1 MDISITLNNV
11 KSVVD
16 AVQTNW
22 DMIVVLIVGIIS
34 AIKGHNV
41 SKFIRS
47 MVVVAEMSFEK
58 VQAEEKLSHVLS
70 KINAK
75 YPITYFILGNT
86 ILKKLINKAVAELQ
100 EHIGTTSERL
110 LKQATHLQ
118 EIINKDIVENTKE
131 ITAKILASNI
141 TKREFF
147 GDFNLVSNEQVHEEL
162 RKLLDGGE
170 EIVNRINS
178 NTKAI
183 LERVLG
189 KLNIK

>member
-1 MDISITLNNV
+1 MDISIVLNNV
-11 KSVVD
+11 KSVID

-22 DMIVVLIVGIIS
+22 DIISVIIIGIVS
-34 AIKGHNV
+34 AIKGHNI

-58 VQAEEKLSHVLS
+58 VQVEEKLSHVLS

>member
-22 DMIVVLIVGIIS
+22 DIISVIVIGIVS
-34 AIKGHNV
+34 AIKGHNI

-75 YPITYFILGNT
+75 YPITYLILGNT
-86 ILKKLINKAVAELQ
+86 ILKKLIGKAVTELQ

-118 EIINKDIVENTKE
+118 DIINKDIIENTKE